1 MQLGNN
7 SEDLEVCRKSIVC
20 TEAYRITYLN
30 CNLSCKDHANQ
41 GFFSSEMDV
50 CLSGFVADKVFNADK
65 VYKVCNVDTPVQS
78 PGYLL
83 AGAESTFQPF

>member
-1 MQLGNN
+1 MQWGNN
-7 SEDLEVCRKSIVC
+7 LGDLKACRKSTIC
-20 TEAYRITYLN
+20 IEAYRITYLN

-41 GFFSSEMDV
+41 GFFSSEMYV
-50 CLSGFVADKVFNADK
+50 CLSSFVADKVFNAGM
-65 VYKVCNVDTPVQS
+65 DTPVQS